1 MEPLTTFVYETT
13 DVTKVF
19 DSTEVTDVVEIS
31 TEEPDFST
39 EIAISTD
46 ESDFSTDDLT
56 TPTMEPLTT
65 FVYETTDVT
74 KVFDSTEVTDVVEI
88 STEEPDFSTEIEIST
103 DEPDFSTDDLTTP
116 TMEPFTTFVY
126 ETTDV
131 TEVVDSTEVTNVV
144 EISTEEPDFSTEIAI
159 STNEPDFS
167 TDDLTTPSM
176 EPSTT
181 FVYRTTEVS
190 EEVSDSIEV
199 TEENVIST
207 VEPDFSTE
215 IAISTDEPV
224 VSTEDLTTPSMEPL
238 TTLVY
243 ETTDVTE
250 EVSDSTAVTEED
262 VISTLEPGFST
273 EIAMSTD
280 EPVVSTEDMTTP
292 TTEPLATLV
301 YETTDVTEEVSDSTA
316 VTEEDV
322 ISTLE
327 PGFSTEIAMST
338 DEPVVSTED
347 MTTPTTEPLATLVYE
362 TTDVTEEVSDSTAVT
377 EEDVI
382 STLEPG
388 FSTEIAMSTDE
399 PVVSTEDMTTPTT
412 EPLATFVYATTEV
425 TDDLPTSTEEP
436 STAFTTETS
445 TISTSE
451 FPSTTEPG
459 QFSTATTPE
468 DLTTD
473 KTTVAIT
480 TEGTTT
486 VRATTEVTTESTTQP
501 ATTSMETTT
510 EAGVCDDNPCMNGGA
525 CVDEITQ
532 YSCNCTGDYKGDR
545 CETLKEG
552 CVWLTRS
559 RSTRRVNCGTIQFD
573 NLQRFG
579 EICDCATGYR
589 LFDVICEDGAIYDYD
604 LFQRQIERLA
614 TPSCNDIDECEENS
628 TLCGYQATCNNNA
641 GSFTCDCPMGYE
653 LGDNNRDCQDIDECT
668 RQTDNCMENE
678 FCSNT
683 EGAFQCLCVD
693 GYKLVGG
700 ECVENR
706 YFPYGVQQ
714 GDFDILTSFFSRL
727 FSRIFGFTWWTVTID
742 TGIPIGYATTYS
754 RITFFSTGAIQFW
767 ENSSP
772 RIFQFFNPSI
782 YTYTDQIFFNPSVTV
797 FGAIADVRL
806 GTPRINFQVYD
817 GRTVQSSAF
826 INIRE
831 RINDLLGR
839 ATISPPA
846 KFSSSAF
853 SDGIDYIIQITWE
866 DIRPFGSAS
875 SDETATYQAIIFT
888 NGVHTA
894 ALAIY
899 EEGSMN
905 WRAQSKPVPAR
916 FGYNIRISRFNLFLS
931 RSASYRP
938 DLLDGSIGL
947 KGVQLFDL
955 DANPSDYI
963 NPRAYC
969 LNWYNQARGPLI
981 HQFFHQPCPCS
992 SIPAPF
998 YLFLRSFSFFGFI
1011 PFNGCFQPR
1020 WPLLGQ
1026 GYRCTYS
1033 WWLRRGYSGFWRSS
1047 HFQSVLPFN
1056 GRFRLYSDFLRW
1068 IENDVLPQ
1076 YFCCSRS
1083 GNQRFCRM
1091 YESLRPPST
1100 CRFYRNP
1107 FIAWFFGDPHINTLD
1122 NRGYTFNGLGEYV
1135 MLEYTNGN
1143 PFVLQARMGKAFDEK
1158 GQELDTGTVFTGF
1171 AAGQGGTTLRITLN
1185 AERTEMLIQ
1194 VNESFVDLETLRADG
1209 FNSTDDDFSL
1219 SFVSDD
1225 DGSNSTE
1232 DTTTNNNSTS
1242 VEASFIY
1249 AGQTP
1254 TGFTVTFNQGVLDV
1268 TMSVAPDYAGEGVTR
1283 GLLGVWNDDP
1293 SDDFQE
1299 RDGDTL
1305 MPEAGQNLTER
1316 EIFEFGQTCKFIA
1329 LKHVKNVRYYI
1340 HKTFWMVSAND
1351 SLFDYGNDSWATY
1364 NDPNYTPLFLD
1375 ELLANAT
1382 DEQRTAAENTCQ
1394 GDRSC
1399 LFDYLAVGP
1408 QLGASSMATNALRES
1423 EKQGLENF
1431 PPEITDIVEVGD
1443 TDALME
1449 NNTLYVIV
1457 GETYTLQVTATD
1469 PNNDTVTFSLN
1480 GTVPGSAEITD
1491 NGTFTWTPM
1500 NTTLVAIDIVASDG
1514 IVASSETLSVKVC
1527 RCENNGT
1534 CDFDTDAEGE
1544 DFTENKF
1551 AVVVCN
1557 CTEGWTGTHCEE
1569 DEDSCDG
1576 DPCFEGVIC
1585 FDLPPPS
1592 TEPDCGPCP
1601 PSLTGDGLNCFGNG
1615 TSSFF

>member
-1 MEPLTTFVYETT
+1 
-13 DVTKVF
+13 
-19 DSTEVTDVVEIS
+19 
-31 TEEPDFST
+31 
-39 EIAISTD
+39 
-46 ESDFSTDDLT
+46 
-56 TPTMEPLTT
+56 
-65 FVYETTDVT
+65 
-74 KVFDSTEVTDVVEI
+74 
-88 STEEPDFSTEIEIST
+88 
-103 DEPDFSTDDLTTP
+103 
-116 TMEPFTTFVY
+116 
-126 ETTDV
+126 
-131 TEVVDSTEVTNVV
+131 
-144 EISTEEPDFSTEIAI
+144 
-159 STNEPDFS
+159 
-167 TDDLTTPSM
+167 
-176 EPSTT
+176 
-181 FVYRTTEVS
+181 
-190 EEVSDSIEV
+190 
-199 TEENVIST
+199 
-207 VEPDFSTE
+207 
-215 IAISTDEPV
+215 
-224 VSTEDLTTPSMEPL
+224 
-238 TTLVY
+238 
-243 ETTDVTE
+243 
-250 EVSDSTAVTEED
+250 
-262 VISTLEPGFST
+262 
-273 EIAMSTD
+273 
-280 EPVVSTEDMTTP
+280 
-292 TTEPLATLV
+292 
-301 YETTDVTEEVSDSTA
+301 
-316 VTEEDV
+316 
-322 ISTLE
+322 
-327 PGFSTEIAMST
+327 
-338 DEPVVSTED
+338 
-347 MTTPTTEPLATLVYE
+347 
-362 TTDVTEEVSDSTAVT
+362 
-377 EEDVI
+377 
-382 STLEPG
+382 
-388 FSTEIAMSTDE
+388 
-399 PVVSTEDMTTPTT
+399 
-412 EPLATFVYATTEV
+412 
-425 TDDLPTSTEEP
+425 
-436 STAFTTETS
+436 
-445 TISTSE
+445 
-451 FPSTTEPG
+451 
-459 QFSTATTPE
+459 
-468 DLTTD
+468 
-473 KTTVAIT
+473 
-480 TEGTTT
+480 
-486 VRATTEVTTESTTQP
+486 
-501 ATTSMETTT
+501 
-510 EAGVCDDNPCMNGGA
+510 
-525 CVDEITQ
+525 
-532 YSCNCTGDYKGDR
+532 
-545 CETLKEG
+545 
-552 CVWLTRS
+552 
-559 RSTRRVNCGTIQFD
+559 
-573 NLQRFG
+573 
-579 EICDCATGYR
+579 
-589 LFDVICEDGAIYDYD
+589 
-604 LFQRQIERLA
+604 
-614 TPSCNDIDECEENS
+614 
-628 TLCGYQATCNNNA
+628 
-641 GSFTCDCPMGYE
+641 
-653 LGDNNRDCQDIDECT
+653 
-668 RQTDNCMENE
+668 
-678 FCSNT
+678 
-683 EGAFQCLCVD
+683 
-693 GYKLVGG
+693 
-700 ECVENR
+700 
-706 YFPYGVQQ
+706 
-714 GDFDILTSFFSRL
+714 
-727 FSRIFGFTWWTVTID
+727 
-742 TGIPIGYATTYS
+742 
-754 RITFFSTGAIQFW
+754 
-767 ENSSP
+767 
-772 RIFQFFNPSI
+772 
-782 YTYTDQIFFNPSVTV
+782 
-797 FGAIADVRL
+797 
-806 GTPRINFQVYD
+806 
-817 GRTVQSSAF
+817 
-826 INIRE
+826 
-831 RINDLLGR
+831 
-839 ATISPPA
+839 
-846 KFSSSAF
+846 
-853 SDGIDYIIQITWE
+853 
-866 DIRPFGSAS
+866 
-875 SDETATYQAIIFT
+875 
-888 NGVHTA
+888 
-894 ALAIY
+894 
-899 EEGSMN
+899 MN

-969 LNWYNQARGPLI
+969 LNWYNKARGPLI

-992 SIPAPF
+992 VFQAIFDFRFTSCNYAYSFQTGVSTSQLTNFNPPF

-1316 EIFEFGQTCKFIA
+1316 EIFEFGQT
-1329 LKHVKNVRYYI
+1329 
-1340 HKTFWMVSAND
+1340 WMVSAND

-1585 FDLPPPS
+1585 YDLPPPS

-1601 PSLTGDGLNCFGNG
+1601 PSLTGDGLNCFDIDECFNSSLNACEQNCENTDGSYICSCKGGYMLQLDQRNCSDINECDRGLDDCPENSICTNTEGSFNCSCDMGFQDTNQDVFACQDINECLNPDQCDTNADCNNTIGSFTCTCFDGYVGSGSPNDCADEDECRNDVHNCHKQATCINEIGYFRCSCNSGWTGNG
-1615 TSSFF
+1615 TFCEDINECEVGTDACHHNATCINTVGSYQCECNTGFVGNGFTCVDVDECADKSLNTCPAGSECVNTAGSFQCPCLNGYNETANGTCEDINECDLGYCDVNANCTNSIGSFSCECREFYQGDGTNCEDIDECNLGLDDCSQRCTNEEPGYNCSCLDGFLLVDSSQCELDPNATCSDDSNPCGNNTICAFIDGVSTCFCDQAGFGYETPENTSCIDINECVENNVCGVRELCNNTEGSFVCGCPDGFVLAANERDCEDLDECENAAQVCAENAVCTNTEGSYTCRCEDGYSGSGYLNETCDDIDECNSTMPVCGIDAICNNTIGSYLCTCPDGYLGNAQTLCVDIDECFEGECDVNADCANSPGSFNCSCRAGYMGTGLNCTDVNECVSTPEVCATNATCSNTIGSFTCMCEDGLRGNAYGNNSCNDIDECTEQPDICHANAVCDNVDGSYTCTCENGYQGDGTSCEDINECEDDNFCGSNSMCDDTIGSAFCTCEDGFQSQTDNGKNCQDFDECMIGVDLCPEVSTCVNTPGDYNCTCDDGYENMGPKTCMDIDECQNNLHNCQAADNRVCFNVPGNFTCVCAEMFAERDGTCVAAETYPLVVMFTTIMGFTVASDPTRIQSIDNQNRLANNVLAHLKLQPETEDTLAVSVYNFTLLGVSSWK